1 MLDKPWWELWPGRL
15 EYELRALESAG
26 IKFVRDDSAFN
37 KEKFL
42 RLQLHFPLRGTIV
55 VLCAI
60 FPPLYPYFRPE
71 VYAEPG
77 KFPRHQNPMEGNL
90 CLLGRRSQNWNSD
103 WTLADLLT
111 NQFPLLECAALTKNQ
126 IEREALEEPLG
137 EPVTTYYAYRSGSM
151 VIIDSSK
158 KVDLENNA
166 GGLTVRIQ
174 PEYLPNVRAQVVD
187 VRAQNGKI
195 LFSSNSYP
203 SQGKEIPATWIRLS
217 EPPFVKTPQE
227 FEQQL
232 IKNGVIT
239 PAKFTHKLGT
249 WFINIVG
256 ILVPEE
262 LQQRTIDDGWMF
274 LVRLREDNKTQ
285 NSRIDLVRAGRAG
298 QIDFDIRT
306 PTLSFLHNKR
316 ITLVGLGSVGAPIA
330 MELARSGVGE
340 ISLIDFDF
348 VEPGSVVRWPLGNS
362 AFGLPKIEAIKG
374 FIKSN
379 YPFTKAEAVE
389 YRFGTNY
396 PPGFDANLQKA
407 LSRGDLLIDATA
419 EFGIHQFLSDYA
431 WRGKKPFLYAY
442 LTPGGYGGLVAC
454 IDPAKEMGCWHCL
467 QIALREDKFIPEPP
481 FLENADVQ
489 PVGCAERTSIFPG
502 FDATEISLEATRMAI
517 SVLSNGTKEQYPKS
531 RWDVAVAKF
540 RSDAGE
546 QIPPS
551 WTTYPLNRNSL
562 CPACK

>member
-15 EYELRALESAG
+15 ELELKALESAG
-26 IKFVRDDSAFN
+26 IKCERDEPAFS
-37 KEKFL
+37 KEKFIRL
-42 RLQLHFPLRGTIV
+42 RLHFPWRGKIV
-55 VLCAI
+55 ILVAV
-60 FPPLYPYFRPE
+60 FPPFYPYFRPE

-77 KFPRHQNPMEGNL
+77 TFPRHQNPMEGNL
-90 CLLGRRSQNWNSD
+90 CLLGRRSQNWNSE
-103 WTLADLLT
+103 WTLADLLN
-111 NQFPLLECAALTKNQ
+111 NQFPLLERAALTKDRM
-126 IEREALEEPLG
+126 ERESIEEPLG
-137 EPVTTYYAYRSGSM
+137 EPVTTYYSYCPGSM

-158 KVDLENNA
+158 QVGSEHKA
-166 GGLTVRIQ
+166 GGITVLVQ
-174 PEYLPNVRAQVVD
+174 PESMPAVRAQVVD
-187 VRAQNGKI
+187 VRAQNGKR
-195 LFSSNSYP
+195 LFSFDICP
-203 SQGKEIPATWIRLS
+203 SQGKEIPASWIRLS
-217 EPPFVKTPQE
+217 EPPFVKTPRE
-227 FEQQL
+227 FEKHL
-232 IKNGVIT
+232 IEKHAIA

-249 WFINIVG
+249 WFIDIIG

-262 LQQRTIDDGWMF
+262 LQQGVSGDGWMF
-274 LVRLREDNKTQ
+274 LVRLKQEKTLE
-285 NSRIDLVRAGRAG
+285 SRTELVRAGRAG
-298 QIDFDIRT
+298 RIDFDVRT

-316 ITLVGLGSVGAPIA
+316 ITLVGLGSIGAPIA
-330 MELARSGVGE
+330 MELARSGIGE

-362 AFGLPKIEAIKG
+362 AFGLQKTVAMKQ

-396 PPGFDANLQKA
+396 LPDFNVNLQKA
-407 LSRGDLLIDATA
+407 LSQADLLIDATT

-431 WRGKKPFLYAY
+431 RISKKPFLYAF
-442 LTPGGYGGLVAC
+442 LTPGAYGGLVAC
-454 IDPAKEMGCWHCL
+454 IDSAKEMGCWHCL
-467 QIALREDKFIPEPP
+467 QIALLKDKSLPEPP

-489 PVGCAERTSIFPG
+489 PVGCAERTSIFAG
-502 FDATEISLEATRMAI
+502 FDAIEISLEATRMAI

-531 RWDVAVAKF
+531 KWDVAIAKF

-551 WTTYPLNRNSL
+551 WTTYPLNRNLL